1 MVEVLRESNISK
13 YNILS
18 QGLLGRCCGSERDWM
33 RRIEEDFT
41 RITERRRSSSEES
54 TDPIL
59 TTSSEGRYGSTDNRF
74 CRIAN
79 GFVDCPMFPPGQIV
93 YFEKSFLTEDEN
105 PINVVGKSASDF
117 SEILVT
123 PAMIS
128 DHMPS
133 TYIQTLEYS
142 LNQ

>member
-1 MVEVLRESNISK
+1 MVEVLRDSNISK

-18 QGLLGRCCGSERDWM
+18 QGLLGKCFGSEREWM
-33 RRIEEDFT
+33 RRIEEDYV
-41 RITERRRSSSEES
+41 RISERRRSSSDES

-59 TTSSEGRYGSTDNRF
+59 TGSSEGHYGSTDNGVR
-74 CRIAN
+74 RTEN
-79 GFVDCPMFPPGQIV
+79 GLCECQMFPPGQIV
-93 YFEKSFLTEDEN
+93 YFEKSFLSDDQN
-105 PINVVGKSASDF
+105 PINVLQKSAADF

-133 TYIQTLEYS
+133 SYIQALEYS
-142 LNQ
+142 LTR